1 MAVYTFLFSDIQGST
16 ALWEAFPSEMD
27 SALAR
32 HDELLHRAVTDY
44 AGEVFKHTGDGMA
57 AAFHGPLPAFDAAL
71 KAQQGIVNEDWGVIG
86 SLKVRMGM
94 HTGEVFERD
103 GDYFGAS
110 LNHVSRLMSA
120 AHGGQILVSEATSSL
135 TQDLPDGASLVDLG
149 VHRLRDIS
157 RAYHVYHLQHPDL
170 PTDFPPIK
178 SEKSGNL
185 PDSHNDLFGR
195 ETELKEL
202 TSKIQNT
209 RLITLTGF
217 GGTGKTRLA
226 TELGRISAGQF
237 RDGVWIH
244 ELAATED
251 QNGLPREAA
260 ALFGVGEDGLD
271 NYLAEKQLL
280 FILDNCEHL
289 LSGATALIRR
299 LLASPGVTVVA
310 TSREALN
317 IAGEQIYAVSPL
329 LVPDETS
336 DRLTLGEYPAIQMFQ
351 QRARAGNPTFTLTDE
366 NAAAV
371 GQIVRRL
378 DGIPLAIELAAARV
392 KLLPPRE
399 IANRLDESF
408 KLLRGGPVN
417 AMPHHQTL
425 ELTID
430 WSYDA
435 LSQEQQTL
443 FRQLSVFR
451 GGIDLAALTSV
462 TGTEDEY
469 EILGLLG
476 QLVDKS
482 LVQTIHST
490 DGTRY
495 RVLQPLIQYAE
506 VHTDDPEARDL
517 KSRHALYFRDLAE
530 QAAPELRGPRQLDW
544 LATLEM
550 EHDNLRAALAWAI
563 EIREADLAQRTV
575 TALTWFWILHRYV
588 AQSSEWFARALAIEG
603 RPSTARAAALVH
615 SGFIGSM
622 LRQDDLDGCLAEIR
636 QGSAIFTRMQDQ
648 QGIGTAQI
656 NEAVILWFKREFD
669 QARQQFSELQISMR
683 SAGVE
688 WAEAF
693 CGWFLGSIAW
703 SQGEFVEARDHCTRG
718 LESFRRLGDLALIA
732 WSLVSLG
739 NIARD
744 TGDLDGSVALYN
756 QCLPMMSDLGDRHG
770 VGAVLMGLGVAKH
783 FQGNVVESQRLIAE
797 AQVQF
802 REGTGGQ
809 GLSWALSHSPV
820 DTRTFKL
827 LREVTSRY
835 EASLTSP
842 TAEWTRMVIQAGMT
856 WRENR

>member
-71 KAQQGIVNEDWGVIG
+71 KAQQAIVNEDWGVIG

-202 TSKIQNT
+202 ALKIQNT

-251 QNGLPREAA
+251 QNDLPREAA

-317 IAGEQIYAVSPL
+317 IVGEQIYAVNPL

-399 IANRLDESF
+399 IAIRLDESF

-550 EHDNLRAALAWAI
+550 EHDNLRAALAWAV
-563 EIREADLAQRTV
+563 EIRDADLAQRTV
-575 TALTWFWILHRYV
+575 TALTWFWILHRHV
-588 AQSSEWFARALAIEG
+588 AQSSEWFARTLAIEG
-603 RPSTARAAALVH
+603 GPSTARAAALVQ

-622 LRQDDLDGCLAEIR
+622 MRQDDLDGCLAEIR

-656 NEAVILWFKREFD
+656 HEAVILWFKREFD

-703 SQGEFVEARDHCTRG
+703 SQGEFVAARDHCTHG
-718 LESFRRLGDLALIA
+718 LELFRRLGDLALIA

-842 TAEWTRMVIQAGMT
+842 TAEWIRMVIQAGMT